1 MAVHISLQRGYTM
14 QDDSGFTEASSDLF
28 EAIVAQAPDVI
39 IFADCKGMI
48 RVWNHGAETVF
59 GHVASEVLG
68 DSLDVIIPERL
79 RKAHWDGFHKAI
91 DSGQTKYRNKVLT
104 TRSVHKDGSK
114 LYVELSF
121 GLVRDGSGTV
131 VGSLAIG
138 RDCTA
143 RHLKAVAQS
152 SQPSSSC
159 AKQAE

>member
-1 MAVHISLQRGYTM
+1 MKKVMGY
-14 QDDSGFTEASSDLF
+14 SS
-28 EAIVAQAPDVI
+28 AWSVMP
-39 IFADCKGMI
+39 
-48 RVWNHGAETVF
+48 
-59 GHVASEVLG
+59 G

>member
-1 MAVHISLQRGYTM
+1 M
-14 QDDSGFTEASSDLF
+14 QGNSGFTDVNSDIF

-39 IFADCKGMI
+39 IFADCEGAI

-59 GHVASEVLG
+59 GFAASEVLG
-68 DSLDVIIPERL
+68 DSLDVITPERL

-91 DSGQTKYRNKVLT
+91 DSGQTKYRNKALT

-143 RHLKAVAQS
+143 RAISRRSLSLRSLPVPAQNK
-152 SQPSSSC
+152 PSEWIV
-159 AKQAE
+159 K

>member
-1 MAVHISLQRGYTM
+1 M
-14 QDDSGFTEASSDLF
+14 QATTDFAQVNFDLF
-28 EAIVAQAPDVI
+28 RAIVAQAPDVI
-39 IFADCKGMI
+39 IFADCQGAI

-59 GHVASEVLG
+59 GHSAAEVLG
-68 DSLDVIIPERL
+68 ESLDLIIPERL
-79 RKAHWDGFHKAI
+79 RTAHWNGFHKAVN
-91 DSGQTKYRNKVLT
+91 SGQTRYQNQVLT
-104 TRSVHKDGSK
+104 TRSMHKDGSR

-121 GLVRDGSGTV
+121 GLVRDGNGAI

-152 SQPSSSC
+152 SASC

>member
-1 MAVHISLQRGYTM
+1 MAGN
-14 QDDSGFTEASSDLF
+14 SGFPEANSDLF

-39 IFADCKGMI
+39 MFADCQGMI

-59 GHVASEVLG
+59 GFAASEVLG
-68 DSLDVIIPERL
+68 ESLDVIIPERL

-91 DSGQTKYRNKVLT
+91 DSGQTKHRNKVLT